1 MKIILQIRCQLV
13 YLMVLISNGICQYEG
28 RYAALSKNICH
39 FLGPSPSAISGK
51 NPKHRN
57 IYNGVTLRSGFFFRK
72 TRSVTIPRFGFFPG
86 FTDKDLKSTFRT
98 IQQVFRYY
106 LTSKNKITHVYA
118 IFNSVSRLQIFYTF
132 QRALKFHPLESP
144 KIFLLFL
151 VEPSLS
157 FINIVVR
164 TARQCQAYF

>member
-1 MKIILQIRCQLV
+1 MFDRFLVFADTLGKTQLILSSESWCDRIANLDC
-13 YLMVLISNGICQYEG
+13 E
-28 RYAALSKNICH
+28 KNE
-39 FLGPSPSAISGK
+39 FKGEA
-51 NPKHRN
+51 
-57 IYNGVTLRSGFFFRK
+57 
-72 TRSVTIPRFGFFPG
+72 IPRFGFFPG